1 MKAYIIT
8 IGDEILIGQVLNTNA
23 AYLGEKLSSI
33 GVSTEMMTVVGDNE
47 EKIIEEF
54 NRAWNSADVIMV
66 TGGLGPTHDDVTRAS
81 VCTFFGTDLVFNPQ
95 VRANVEQLLKRRNY
109 RWTKAAED
117 QALVPRIATA
127 IPNRHGTAPG
137 YWIEQKG
144 RYFCVMPG
152 VPYEMKS
159 MVEEFVLPR
168 LSALKNNAVIRHRVL
183 KTTGIPESFL
193 AEKLGDIKILT
204 GDTAKLAFLPSPTG
218 VRLRITA
225 RSATTEE
232 VDNILDT
239 VENRIREKAGKY
251 IYAVGEIDLEV
262 TLSELLKEKN
272 LSIAVAESCT
282 GGLISDRLTDIP
294 GSSSYFH
301 TGIIAYSNE
310 TKTKLL
316 GVSPELIEL
325 HGAVSKEVAI
335 AMAEGVRHISATD
348 IGLSVTGIAGPGGG
362 TPEKPV
368 GLVWIG
374 YSDANGSLALK
385 FNFGDER
392 RRVKER
398 SSQAAMEL
406 VRRKVL
412 HINLEE
418 RMNTD

>member
-23 AYLGEKLSSI
+23 AFIGEKLSSI
-33 GVSTEMMTVVGDNE
+33 GVSAEMMTVVGDDE
-47 EKIIEEF
+47 EKIVNEF
-54 NRAWNSADVIMV
+54 TRAWNMAEVIIV

-81 VCTFFGTDLVFNPQ
+81 VCTFFGTDLVFNPE
-95 VRANVEQLLKRRNY
+95 VRANIEKLLQRRNY
-109 RWTKAAED
+109 RRTKAADD
-117 QALVPRIATA
+117 QALVPRIAFP

-137 YWIEQKG
+137 YWIERQN

-168 LSALKNNAVIRHRVL
+168 LSKLKNDAVIRQRVL

-193 AEKLGDIKILT
+193 AEKMGDIKILT
-204 GDTAKLAFLPSPTG
+204 GNNARLAFLPSPTG

-225 RSATTEE
+225 RAATTGEAD
-232 VDNILDT
+232 VILDT
-239 VENRIREKAGKY
+239 IESRIRDKVGRY
-251 IYAVGEIDLEV
+251 IYAVGEIDLE
-262 TLSELLKEKN
+262 LIISRLLTERKI
-272 LSIAVAESCT
+272 SVSVAESCT
-282 GGLISDRLTDIP
+282 GGLISDRLTDVP
-294 GSSSYFH
+294 GSSVYFH
-301 TGIIAYSNE
+301 TGIIAYHNDA
-310 TKTKLL
+310 KINLL
-316 GVSPELIEL
+316 GIPPEVIERY
-325 HGAVSKEVAI
+325 GAVSKEVAL
-335 AMAEGVRHISATD
+335 AMAEGIRRASGTN

-374 YSDANGSLALK
+374 YADANGSLAMK
-385 FNFGDER
+385 FDFGDER

-398 SSQAAMEL
+398 ASQATMEL
-406 VRRKVL
+406 LRRKL
-412 HINLEE
+412 LQMDIEE